1 MYYTKDKEED
11 KVKEETHE
19 RDEDNSKVGGAIGG
33 AIGGSIGSIIIA
45 NNDFSNIEKIA
56 ISTSTTVVGQNVGEY
71 IFWDK
76 NNVNGSGAFD
86 DIGADFKNTL
96 QGVICY

>member
-1 MYYTKDKEED
+1 MYYTKEKEED

-19 RDEDNSKVGGAIGG
+19 RDDDNSKIGG

-71 IFWDK
+71 LFWDK

>member
-1 MYYTKDKEED
+1 MATDTQFEEIIKGLSKEELAAFD
-11 KVKEETHE
+11 YLCKNLDYAST
-19 RDEDNSKVGGAIGG
+19 
-33 AIGGSIGSIIIA
+33 IGSVIIG

-76 NNVNGSGAFD
+76 NNVNGSGVFN

>member
-1 MYYTKDKEED
+1 MSTDTQYEEIIKGLSEKELVAFD
-11 KVKEETHE
+11 YLCKNLDYAST
-19 RDEDNSKVGGAIGG
+19 
-33 AIGGSIGSIIIA
+33 IGSVIIG

-71 IFWDK
+71 LFWDK

>member
-1 MYYTKDKEED
+1 MLHRFT
-11 KVKEETHE
+11 V
-19 RDEDNSKVGGAIGG
+19 RLNSVFASGLTLASLSGLDRFLQSVIIG
-33 AIGGSIGSIIIA
+33 

-76 NNVNGSGAFD
+76 NNVNGSGVFD